1 MNTQVFFTVIEQ
13 FNNGN
18 VRFNLGT
25 KWSFLFNNHWYPTR
39 AFMIAYSQQLGVN
52 NEYNLH
58 QAVFELSK
66 FIPTISADISYVSHF
81 PVITDISN

>member
-1 MNTQVFFTVIEQ
+1 MNTQVFFSVIDQ
-13 FNNGN
+13 FNQGH

-25 KWSFLFNNHWYPTR
+25 NWSFLFNNQWYPSR
-39 AFMIAYSQQLGVN
+39 AFMIVYYQQLGQK

-66 FIPTISADISYVSHF
+66 FMPIVSADISYDNYL
-81 PVITDISN
+81 PIANNI